1 MEFLDLSQL
10 KKKQKMKKLQL
21 LFLTFFTSISFAQIQ
36 TPDASPYS
44 KIEQK
49 VGLTD
54 FTISYSRPAKRSRI
68 IMGDLVPYGA
78 IWRAGANAN
87 TTVTFNDPIMIEGQA
102 LAAGKYAIFVK
113 PQPKEWE
120 VYFYTK
126 TNNNGLPQKWDPESV
141 ALTVNAKVTSL
152 QETIESFTIALEDL
166 NAKGATLSFKWE
178 NTKASLDVKVPTD
191 EKAME
196 SIAKTIK
203 GSPSA
208 RDFYLAAIYYK
219 DTGRDLKQAKKW
231 IAKAISMDA
240 DRYWMYRQQS
250 LILNGLGETSKAV
263 EAAKISLELAK
274 KAGNQDYVRL
284 NTKAIKEW
292 SK

>member
-1 MEFLDLSQL
+1 
-10 KKKQKMKKLQL
+10 MKKLQL

-49 VGLTD
+49 IGLTD
-54 FTISYSRPAKRSRI
+54 FTITYSRPAKRSRI

-113 PQPKEWE
+113 PQPNEWE

-141 ALTVNAKVTSL
+141 ALTVKAKVTSL
-152 QETIESFTIALEDL
+152 QETIESFTIVLENL
-166 NAKGATLSFKWE
+166 NAKGATLNFKWE
-178 NTKASLDVKVPTD
+178 NTKASLDLKVPTD

-196 SIAKTIK
+196 SIEKTIK

>member
-10 KKKQKMKKLQL
+10 KKNQKMKKLQL
-21 LFLTFFTSISFAQIQ
+21 LFLAFFTSISFAQIQ

-49 VGLTD
+49 VGLTE
-54 FTISYSRPAKRSRI
+54 FTISYSRPSKRNRI
-68 IMGDLVPYGA
+68 IMGDLVPYGD

-141 ALTVNAKVTSL
+141 ALTVKAKVTYL
-152 QETIESFTIALEDL
+152 QETIESFTIVLEDL
-166 NAKGATLSFKWE
+166 NAKGATLNFKWE

-196 SIAKTIK
+196 SIVKTIK

-208 RDFYLAAIYYK
+208 RDFYLAAIYFK

-240 DRYWMYRQQS
+240 DKYWMYRQQS

>member
-1 MEFLDLSQL
+1 MR
-10 KKKQKMKKLQL
+10 KIQL
-21 LFLTFFTSISFAQIQ
+21 LFLTLFTSISFAQIQ
-36 TPDASPYS
+36 TPEASPYS
-44 KIEQK
+44 KMEQK

-141 ALTVNAKVTSL
+141 ALTVKAKVTSL

-166 NAKGATLSFKWE
+166 NAKGATLNFKWE
-178 NTKASLDVKVPTD
+178 NTKASLDINVPTD

-231 IAKAISMDA
+231 ITKAISMDA

-250 LILNGLGETSKAV
+250 LILKGLGETSKAV

>member
-1 MEFLDLSQL
+1 
-10 KKKQKMKKLQL
+10 MKKLQL

>member
-1 MEFLDLSQL
+1 MDLSQL
-10 KKKQKMKKLQL
+10 KKNQKMKKLQL

-113 PQPKEWE
+113 PQPNEWE

-126 TNNNGLPQKWDPESV
+126 TNNNGLPKKWDPESV
-141 ALTVNAKVTSL
+141 ALTVRAKVTSL

-166 NAKGATLSFKWE
+166 NAKGATLNFKWE

-196 SIAKTIK
+196 SIVKTIK

-208 RDFYLAAIYYK
+208 RDFYLAAIYFK

-250 LILNGLGETSKAV
+250 LILNGLGETSKAL

>member
-10 KKKQKMKKLQL
+10 KKNQKMKKLQL
-21 LFLTFFTSISFAQIQ
+21 LFLAFFTSISFAQIQ

-87 TTVTFNDPIMIEGQA
+87 TTVTFNDPIKIEGQA

-141 ALTVNAKVTSL
+141 ALTVKAKVTSL

-178 NTKASLDVKVPTD
+178 NTKASLNLKVPTD

-250 LILNGLGETSKAV
+250 LILKGLGETSKAV

-284 NTKAIKEW
+284 NTNAIKEW

>member
-10 KKKQKMKKLQL
+10 KKNQIMKKLQL

-36 TPDASPYS
+36 TPEASPYS

-87 TTVTFNDPIMIEGQA
+87 TTVTFNDPIKIEGQA

-141 ALTVNAKVTSL
+141 ALTVKAKVTSL

-178 NTKASLDVKVPTD
+178 NTKASLNLKVPTD

-240 DRYWMYRQQS
+240 DKYWMYRQQS

>member
-1 MEFLDLSQL
+1 
-10 KKKQKMKKLQL
+10 MKKLQL

-36 TPDASPYS
+36 TPEASPYS

-54 FTISYSRPAKRSRI
+54 FTISYSRPAKRNRI

-113 PQPKEWE
+113 PQPNEWE

-141 ALTVNAKVTSL
+141 ALTVKAKVTSL
-152 QETIESFTIALEDL
+152 QETIESFTIALENL
-166 NAKGATLSFKWE
+166 NAKGATLNFKWE
-178 NTKASLDVKVPTD
+178 NTKASLDLKVPTD

-196 SIAKTIK
+196 SIEKTIK

>member
-1 MEFLDLSQL
+1 
-10 KKKQKMKKLQL
+10 
-21 LFLTFFTSISFAQIQ
+21 
-36 TPDASPYS
+36 
-44 KIEQK
+44 
-49 VGLTD
+49 
-54 FTISYSRPAKRSRI
+54 
-68 IMGDLVPYGA
+68 MGDLVPYGA

-126 TNNNGLPQKWDPESV
+126 TNNNGLPQKWDSESV
-141 ALTVNAKVTSL
+141 ALTVKAKVTSL

-166 NAKGATLSFKWE
+166 NAKGATLNFKWE
-178 NTKASLDVKVPTD
+178 NTKASLDLKVPTD

-196 SIAKTIK
+196 SIVKTIK

-208 RDFYLAAIYYK
+208 RDFYLAAIYFK

>member
-1 MEFLDLSQL
+1 
-10 KKKQKMKKLQL
+10 MKKLQL

-54 FTISYSRPAKRSRI
+54 FTITYSRPAKRSRI

-87 TTVTFNDPIMIEGQA
+87 TTVTFNDPIKIEGQA

-113 PQPKEWE
+113 PQTKEWE

-141 ALTVNAKVTSL
+141 ALTVKAKVTSL

-166 NAKGATLSFKWE
+166 NAKGATLNFKWE
-178 NTKASLDVKVPTD
+178 NTKASLDLKVPTD

-196 SIAKTIK
+196 SIVKTIK

-250 LILNGLGETSKAV
+250 LILKGLGETSKAV

-284 NTKAIKEW
+284 NTNAIKEW

>member
-1 MEFLDLSQL
+1 MDLSQL
-10 KKKQKMKKLQL
+10 KKNQKMKKLQL